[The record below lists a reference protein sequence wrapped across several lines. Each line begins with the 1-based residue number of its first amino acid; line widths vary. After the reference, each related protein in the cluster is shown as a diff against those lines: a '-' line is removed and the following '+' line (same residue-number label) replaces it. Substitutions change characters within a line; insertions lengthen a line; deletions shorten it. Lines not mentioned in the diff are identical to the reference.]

1 MMAIFVDTDA
11 LLDNGGDSVR
21 PVPVNIARQAKAR
34 QAKGKVSQGKAR
46 KG

>member
-34 QAKGKVSQGKAR
+34 QAKASQGKPKAR
-46 KG
+46 